1 MSILTDAIRRGV
13 NGWVTIMVI
22 DEVKYTF
29 PPFSEDVN
37 WSGSKKHKSYCQR
50 AHLIAEA
57 QKALEHN
64 HLRIYTWV
72 MEEIVSL
79 PCVKLKLGV
88 TALIDAVPFIGSLI
102 VFIMNFTVYLSTTK
116 NVYAPSWL
124 LQEILHPLLC
134 ATGLAFFFPE
144 VGDAAASS
152 IRPSRTAATK
162 VKYLLELRQIISI
175 AMSKD
180 PRNKNINCEQLTRHF
195 GGGEWKFSDRFCREV
210 LGEDPKNWRQDHAQE
225 KGRRIQDVEGMV

>member
-1 MSILTDAIRRGV
+1 MSFLTDAIRRGV
-13 NGWVTIMVI
+13 YGWVTIMVI

-29 PPFSEDVN
+29 PPFSRDVN
-37 WSGSKKHKSYCQR
+37 WSGSNKGKLYCQR

-57 QKALEHN
+57 QKALKYN
-64 HLRIYTWV
+64 HLRIYTWL
-72 MEEIVSL
+72 MEEVIHL
-79 PCVKLKLGV
+79 PCVKLKLGL
-88 TALIDAVPFIGSLI
+88 TALIDAVPFIGGLV

-152 IRPSRTAATK
+152 IGPSRTAATK

-180 PRNKNINCEQLTRHF
+180 PRNKNRNSAQLAEHF
-195 GGGEWKFSDRFCREV
+195 GEGEWKFSDQFCREV
-210 LGEDPKNWRQDHAQE
+210 LGEDPKNWRQDHVQE
-225 KGRRIQDVEGMV
+225 KGRRIQDVEGMA